1 MTDFERFAAALA
13 LTESDNDQKAWG
25 DQGLA
30 LGRWQMHPAF
40 VDEWWPDDIG
50 VDWSW
55 DHLFHAALLR
65 FYSKKF
71 VAGVTLSTVV
81 MEFHLGVQAVKDGR
95 WDATYWLRFSKHYD
109 APVSLIAALT
119 IRAQVGG
126 D

>member
-1 MTDFERFAAALA
+1 MTEFERFAVALA

-30 LGRWQMHPAF
+30 MGRWQMHPAF

-65 FYSKKF
+65 FYTTRY
-71 VAGVTLSTVV
+71 VQGVTLSTVV
-81 MEFHLGVQAVKDGR
+81 MEFHLGVKAVNEGR
-95 WDATYWLRFSKHYD
+95 WEAIYWERFRKFYD
-109 APVSLIAALT
+109 APEPQFAA
-119 IRAQVGG
+119 
-126 D
+126 

>member
-30 LGRWQMHPAF
+30 MGRWQMHPAF

-65 FYSKKF
+65 FYTTRY
-71 VAGVTLSTVV
+71 VQGVTLNRVV
-81 MEFHLGVQAVKDGR
+81 MEFHLGVHAVKEGH
-95 WDATYWLRFSKHYD
+95 WDKTYWERFRKYYD
-109 APVSLIAALT
+109 AQITSIA
-119 IRAQVGG
+119 I
-126 D
+126 

>member
-30 LGRWQMHPAF
+30 MGRWQMHPAF
-40 VDEWWPDDIG
+40 IDEWWPDGIG

-65 FYSKKF
+65 FYTTKY
-71 VAGVTLSTVV
+71 VQGVTLSRVV
-81 MEFHLGVQAVKDGR
+81 MEFHLGVQAVEEGR
-95 WDATYWLRFSKHYD
+95 WDKPYWNRFSKYYND
-109 APVSLIAALT
+109 PAPQFAA
-119 IRAQVGG
+119 
-126 D
+126 